1 MGKNCKTDDRKYLK
15 NIIRPKKMK
24 FRLSEV
30 KMSIKKK
37 VFCAATTPM
46 NKKQKIDFD
55 GFKNNIDWYV
65 NEGLTGILVCGGTGE
80 FASLKRQERYKLA
93 EVAVEH
99 INSRVASMIC
109 CADETTEGAIE
120 YAKHAKSIGADSLML
135 TGSWYFA
142 ASDEECLE
150 HFRKISEAVDIP
162 MMLYNNPASS
172 GVDLSAEMIHN
183 ICKFKNID
191 SVKEASGNLIKIRE
205 IIRISKNSVDV
216 FCGSDEIA
224 LEAFLNNAAGW
235 VSITANSLPSQSQMI
250 FDLAREGKILKAK
263 EIFQRFLP
271 LYTLCEQ
278 PHKAIQTI
286 KYCMDKQGLAGGYS
300 RSPRLC
306 LTENEKLVVD
316 NVIKEIGLI

>member
-1 MGKNCKTDDRKYLK
+1 M
-15 NIIRPKKMK
+15 NINN
-24 FRLSEV
+24 
-30 KMSIKKK
+30 K

-46 NKKQKIDFD
+46 NNNQKIDFE
-55 GFKNNIDWYV
+55 GFKDNIDWYI
-65 NEGLTGILVCGGTGE
+65 NEGLTGILICGGTGE
-80 FASLKRQERYKLA
+80 FASLERQERYKLA
-93 EVAVEH
+93 ETSVEH

-109 CADETTEGAIE
+109 CADETTQGVIE

-135 TGSWYFA
+135 TGPWYFA

-162 MMLYNNPASS
+162 MMLYNNPHSS
-172 GVDLSAEMIHN
+172 GVDLSAEMIN
-183 ICKFKNID
+183 QICKLKNID

-205 IIRISKNSVDV
+205 INRISNRTVDV

-224 LEAFLNNAAGW
+224 LEAFLNNATGW
-235 VSITANSLPSQSQMI
+235 ISITANALPSQSQMI
-250 FDLAREGKILKAK
+250 FDLAKDGEIIKAK

-271 LYTLCEQ
+271 LFTLCEQ

-286 KYCMDKQGLAGGYS
+286 KYCMDKQGLVGGYS

-306 LTENEKLVVD
+306 LTSHEKTIVD
-316 NVIKEIGLI
+316 NVIKEVDLI